1 MGKILKLA
9 KDQTQVVRAGRVP
22 IGREVQMGYNGVPI
36 SWKLWVSLEMTE
48 MVDNMVIKQWRCQR
62 IGLMFKNV
70 LVHSITRGFSVPK
83 TVILEQSLSLNS
95 PGLESNLNL
104 PILNDLSFTFDHRPT
119 LSWKF
124 VFHEKQYD

>member
-1 MGKILKLA
+1 MI
-9 KDQTQVVRAGRVP
+9 
-22 IGREVQMGYNGVPI
+22 
-36 SWKLWVSLEMTE
+36 
-48 MVDNMVIKQWRCQR
+48 IKEWSGQR
-62 IGLMFKNV
+62 IGLISPNV

-104 PILNDLSFTFDHRPT
+104 PILNDLSFTFDHRPI

-124 VFHEKQYD
+124 VFHEKTI